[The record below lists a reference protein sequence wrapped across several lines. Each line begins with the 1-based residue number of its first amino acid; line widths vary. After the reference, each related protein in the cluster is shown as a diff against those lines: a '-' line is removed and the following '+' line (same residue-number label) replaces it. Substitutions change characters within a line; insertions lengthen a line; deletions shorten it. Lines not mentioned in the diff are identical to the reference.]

1 MDTQMIAPARP
12 RHKPPQHLEC
22 ALRALRASLVVSLFL
37 AGELRQSAFEH
48 RLSVLLVE
56 IDRLLEGLDA
66 A

>member
-1 MDTQMIAPARP
+1 MEVQTITLTRSS
-12 RHKPPQHLEC
+12 HKPLHLEC

-37 AGELRQSAFEH
+37 AGELRLSPFEH